1 MSKIRAS
8 AILSLSIAVAVLAGC
23 LLAYPLALGFWAEL
37 QARHAQERDFVAASD
52 SDQDMI
58 VRSLLINE
66 INKPPLCSPSVK
78 CTKEPMYFDRL
89 SATLRSA
96 DHGGPWSK
104 YEVMTIRPDGSLVD
118 RGDSSRPIP
127 LQELLDRLSQVQT
140 YNANPMLPGVIYAR
154 NPEELPL
161 LGEPDSCSDSSSI
174 SPRLVRIGRAAVQES
189 KGLALV
195 LIARTFC
202 DGGGV
207 PRVAELHRDRS
218 EWRVIS
224 DY

>member
-1 MSKIRAS
+1 MSRIRAS
-8 AILSLSIAVAVLAGC
+8 AILSLSSAGALVVIC
-23 LLAYPLALGFWAEL
+23 LLAYPLVSNSWIEL
-37 QARHAQERDFVAASD
+37 KTQRDQERDFVAASE
-52 SDQDMI
+52 SDQSKI

-66 INKPPLCSPSVK
+66 INRPPLCSPSVS

-96 DHGGPWSK
+96 EYGGPWNK
-104 YEVMTIRPDGSLVD
+104 YEVMTIRRQGSLVD

-127 LQELLDRLSQVQT
+127 LQELLDRLSQAQT
-140 YNANPMLPGVIYAR
+140 YNADPMLPSVIYAR
-154 NPEELPL
+154 DPEELPV
-161 LGEPDSCSDSSSI
+161 LGEPSSCSDSSSI

-202 DGGGV
+202 DGRGV
-207 PRVAELHRDRS
+207 PRVAELRRDGS
-218 EWRVIS
+218 EWRVVS

>member
-8 AILSLSIAVAVLAGC
+8 AILSLSIAGAVMATC
-23 LLAYPLALGFWAEL
+23 LLAYPLVLSFWTEL
-37 QARHAQERDFVAASD
+37 QARRAQERDFVAASD

-66 INKPPLCSPSVK
+66 TNKPPLCSPSVD

-104 YEVMTIRPDGSLVD
+104 YEMMTIRPQGSLVN

-127 LQELLDRLSQVQT
+127 LQELLDRLSQTQT
-140 YNANPMLPGVIYAR
+140 YNANPMLPGVIYVR
-154 NPEELPL
+154 NPEELPV
-161 LGEPDSCSDSSSI
+161 LGEPDSCRDSSSI
-174 SPRLVRIGRAAVQES
+174 SPRLVRISRAAVQES

-195 LIARTFC
+195 VIARTFC

-207 PRVAELHRDRS
+207 PRVAELHRDGS
-218 EWRVIS
+218 EWRVVS